1 MAACDTLRAM
11 LWSIG
16 QDVRFAL
23 RQIRRAPAFAISA
36 MLTLALG
43 IGANTGIF
51 SLLNGFFRPLP
62 VPQTDRIVVIAAEMP
77 GDETGFRYRFS
88 YLALNDYRAETAVFS
103 DVFGF
108 DTRIAGLTARGKTT
122 QFLYHAVT
130 GNFFTGLQL
139 PPFIGRV
146 LEPGEGEHSGGEP
159 VVVLGYQF
167 WQRRFGGDP
176 AVVGTIV
183 RLDGL
188 PTRVIGITPPG
199 FHGLY
204 QGAEM
209 EGYVPLGSL
218 RGRSLQSG
226 RLFNDRKVRF
236 LTVVARLQPGIT
248 IPEAQAAVTVAAQR
262 LQRTY
267 PQDRD
272 ITAHVMPEPLARPIP
287 MRFLS
292 QLLPLIRGSLL
303 GLAALVLLIACMNV
317 ANLLLVRATVR
328 QREMAM
334 RAALGS
340 GRARLVRLLLAESLL
355 LSVGGTAAGLLF
367 ARWATN
373 LFLGTIDI
381 ASDIPLNLDFHYDWR
396 VFVYAAI
403 LSGATGFL
411 MGIVPALRASRAEVT
426 ALLHDGGHGSAGAGR
441 QRLRS
446 AMVVAQVAGSLVL
459 LIVAGLSVRCLQRA
473 QFLDLGFDPANVL
486 TARIDPHQ
494 IGYDEPRSTA
504 FYDELERRLT
514 ALPGVESVSMSFG
527 VPMGYIV
534 DGTAVAKEG
543 TVLSTEEP
551 HSDVTC
557 NTVTAGYFDTLR
569 IPIVSGRGFTPHDT
583 ETSARVVIVNE
594 TLARQTWPGE
604 DPIGKRLIVS
614 RFEGRIWQVVG
625 VARDSKYLAVFE
637 GPLPHL
643 YFAMKQNPSY
653 MRVVYVRSTAPPEAL
668 GMLLEREIHGL
679 DADMPIAD
687 AKALRQIVEGGAGFL
702 LFHVG
707 TVQAGA
713 MGLLGL
719 VLAVVGVYGVVSYG
733 ASLRTREMGIRI
745 ALGAN
750 PRIVRGLVLRQ
761 GTVLVTVGIV
771 CGLALAAAVT
781 RTLSTFFVLVG
792 ALDVPTFGV
801 VTALLAAIALVA
813 CYLPAR
819 RAMRVDPMIAL
830 RHE

>member
-1 MAACDTLRAM
+1 
-11 LWSIG
+11 
-16 QDVRFAL
+16 
-23 RQIRRAPAFAISA
+23 
-36 MLTLALG
+36 
-43 IGANTGIF
+43 
-51 SLLNGFFRPLP
+51 
-62 VPQTDRIVVIAAEMP
+62 
-77 GDETGFRYRFS
+77 
-88 YLALNDYRAETAVFS
+88 
-103 DVFGF
+103 
-108 DTRIAGLTARGKTT
+108 
-122 QFLYHAVT
+122 
-130 GNFFTGLQL
+130 
-139 PPFIGRV
+139 
-146 LEPGEGEHSGGEP
+146 
-159 VVVLGYQF
+159 
-167 WQRRFGGDP
+167 
-176 AVVGTIV
+176 
-183 RLDGL
+183 
-188 PTRVIGITPPG
+188 
-199 FHGLY
+199 
-204 QGAEM
+204 
-209 EGYVPLGSL
+209 
-218 RGRSLQSG
+218 
-226 RLFNDRKVRF
+226 
-236 LTVVARLQPGIT
+236 
-248 IPEAQAAVTVAAQR
+248 
-262 LQRTY
+262 
-267 PQDRD
+267 
-272 ITAHVMPEPLARPIP
+272 
-287 MRFLS
+287 
-292 QLLPLIRGSLL
+292 
-303 GLAALVLLIACMNV
+303 
-317 ANLLLVRATVR
+317 
-328 QREMAM
+328 
-334 RAALGS
+334 
-340 GRARLVRLLLAESLL
+340 
-355 LSVGGTAAGLLF
+355 
-367 ARWATN
+367 
-373 LFLGTIDI
+373 
-381 ASDIPLNLDFHYDWR
+381 
-396 VFVYAAI
+396 
-403 LSGATGFL
+403 
-411 MGIVPALRASRAEVT
+411 
-426 ALLHDGGHGSAGAGR
+426 
-441 QRLRS
+441 
-446 AMVVAQVAGSLVL
+446 
-459 LIVAGLSVRCLQRA
+459 LIVAGLSVRSLQRA